1 VAGRNCDGMEAV
13 NIGSVSVD
21 LHRKERDYDAKY
33 AMDLPEG
40 VRRFLADYHALHRKA
55 YEESDY
61 DALLTLLD
69 GEQALREAE
78 LTDKQRKAITL
89 VLRDGYTQ
97 EEAAEMLGL
106 AGKPG
111 VNNLVKR
118 AVGRVAENEGFD
130 VEAFKE
136 WAEVYYGKRAVE

>member
-1 VAGRNCDGMEAV
+1 L
-13 NIGSVSVD
+13 GSVSVD
-21 LHRKERDYDAKY
+21 LHRKEREYDAKY

-40 VRRFLADYHALHRKA
+40 VRRFLTDYHSLHRKA

-69 GEQALREAE
+69 GEQALREAQ
-78 LTDKQRKAITL
+78 LTEKQFSALKLTL
-89 VLRDGYTQ
+89 VNGYTQ

-118 AVGRVAENEGFD
+118 AVLRTAESEGFE
-130 VEAFKE
+130 VEARVE
-136 WAEVYYGKRAVE
+136 WNEAVFGLNRTNFVR